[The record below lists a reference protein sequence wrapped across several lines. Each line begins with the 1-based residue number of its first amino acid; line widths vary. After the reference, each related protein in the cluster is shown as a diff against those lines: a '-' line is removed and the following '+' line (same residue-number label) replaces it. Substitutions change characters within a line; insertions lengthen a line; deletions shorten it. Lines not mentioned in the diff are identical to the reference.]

1 MSIATEPT
9 APLALSEEQG
19 QLQRAAREFA
29 AARFSTAQLRAYRD
43 ERDPL
48 GYSRALWREMAELGW
63 TGIPFPEQY
72 GGLGLGLAELGV
84 VLEELGRRLLPT
96 PFLSTVLL
104 TGRALLLGGSEA
116 QKQALLPALCA
127 GERVIALAFQ
137 EQGRFAPWQVAT
149 RAERSA
155 AGYRLSGEKR
165 FVLDGAG
172 ADHWLALART
182 AGRPGE
188 RDGLTLFLLDAGTPG
203 IDCLPTPL
211 IDARNAVQLTLR
223 EVAAGP
229 HQVVGEVDGAAE
241 ILEPVFDGAAA
252 GLAAELLGVLSEAFD
267 RTLAYLRV
275 RRQFGVPI
283 GSFQALQHRA
293 ADLFCERELAISV
306 TRAALRALDVKRPD
320 APALASAAK
329 ARVSDTANR
338 VGRESIQMFGG
349 IGMTDEEDI
358 GLYMKRARAAETTL
372 GDGAWHR
379 DRFAAIN
386 GY

>member
-116 QKQALLPALCA
+116 QKQALLPAICA

-306 TRAALRALDVKRPD
+306 TRAALRALDAKRPD

-379 DRFAAIN
+379 DRFASIN

>member
-306 TRAALRALDVKRPD
+306 TRAALRALDAKRPD

-379 DRFAAIN
+379 DRFASIN

>member
-116 QKQALLPALCA
+116 QKQALLPAICA

-306 TRAALRALDVKRPD
+306 TRAALRALDAKRPD

>member
-96 PFLSTVLL
+96 PFLSTALL

-306 TRAALRALDVKRPD
+306 TRAALRALDAKRPD

-379 DRFAAIN
+379 DRFASIN

>member
-1 MSIATEPT
+1 MNAPAEPVT
-9 APLALSEEQG
+9 SLALGEEQ
-19 QLQRAAREFA
+19 QHLQRTAGEFA
-29 AARFSTAQLRAYRD
+29 AARFSTAQLRVYRD
-43 ERDPL
+43 QHDPL
-48 GYSRALWREMAELGW
+48 GYSRELWREMAELGW
-63 TGIPFPEQY
+63 AGIPFPERY

-84 VLEELGRRLLPT
+84 VLEELGRRLLPA

-104 TGRALLLGGSEA
+104 AGAALLRGGSEE
-116 QKQALLPALCA
+116 QKQALLPGICA
-127 GERVIALAFQ
+127 GEKVLALAFQ
-137 EQGRFAPWQVAT
+137 ERGRFAPWQVAA

-155 AGYRLSGEKR
+155 TGYRLSGDKR
-165 FVLDGAG
+165 LVLDGAG
-172 ADHWLALART
+172 ADHWLVLART
-182 AGRPGE
+182 AGQPGE
-188 RDGLTLFLLDAGTPG
+188 RHGLTLFLLDAGTPG
-203 IDCLPTPL
+203 TECLPTAL
-211 IDARNAVQLTLR
+211 IDARNAARLTLC

-229 HQVVGEVDGAAE
+229 HQVVGEIDGAAE

-252 GLAAELLGVLSEAFD
+252 GLAAELVGVLSEAFE
-267 RTLAYLRV
+267 RTLAYLRM

-306 TRAALRALDVKRPD
+306 TRAALRALDANRSD

-329 ARVSDTANR
+329 ARASDAANR

-372 GDGAWHR
+372 GDSAYHR
-379 DRFAAIN
+379 DRFAALN

>member
-155 AGYRLSGEKR
+155 AGHRLSGEKR

>member
-1 MSIATEPT
+1 MNAPAEPT
-9 APLALSEEQG
+9 VPLALSEEQG

-84 VLEELGRRLLPT
+84 VLEELGRRLLPA

-104 TGRALLLGGSEA
+104 AGAALLRGGSEE
-116 QKQALLPALCA
+116 QKQTLLPAICA
-127 GERVIALAFQ
+127 GEKVLALAFQ
-137 EQGRFAPWQVAT
+137 EQGRFAPWQVAA
-149 RAERSA
+149 RAERHT
-155 AGYRLSGEKR
+155 AGYRLNGAKH

-172 ADHWLALART
+172 ADHWLVLART
-182 AGRPGE
+182 AGQPGE
-188 RDGLTLFLLDAGTPG
+188 RHGLTLFLLDADTPG

-211 IDARNAVQLTLR
+211 IDARNAAHLTLR

-229 HQVVGEVDGAAE
+229 HQVVGEVDGAAG

-306 TRAALRALDVKRPD
+306 TRAALRALDAGRPD
-320 APALASAAK
+320 AAALASAAK
-329 ARVSDTANR
+329 ARVSDAANL

-379 DRFAAIN
+379 HRFAALS

>member
-1 MSIATEPT
+1 MNAATEPAT
-9 APLALSEEQG
+9 SLALSEEQ
-19 QLQRAAREFA
+19 QHLQRAARDFA
-29 AARFSTAQLRAYRD
+29 AARFDSAQLRAYRD
-43 ERDPL
+43 AHDPL
-48 GYSRALWREMAELGW
+48 GYSRPLWREMAALGW

-84 VLEELGRRLLPT
+84 VLEELGRRLLPA

-104 TGRALLLGGSEA
+104 AGAALLRGGSEA
-116 QKQALLPALCA
+116 QKQTLLPAICA
-127 GERVIALAFQ
+127 GEKVLALAFQ
-137 EQGRFAPWQVAT
+137 ERGRFAPWQVAA
-149 RAERSA
+149 RAERR
-155 AGYRLSGEKR
+155 AGGFRISGDKR

-172 ADHWLALART
+172 ADHWLVLART

-188 RDGLTLFLLDAGTPG
+188 RHGLTLFLLDAGTPG
-203 IDCLPTPL
+203 IECLHTPL
-211 IDARNAVQLTLR
+211 IDARNAARLTLR
-223 EVAAGP
+223 EVATGP
-229 HQVVGEVDGAAE
+229 HQIVGEVDGAAE

-252 GLAAELLGVLSEAFD
+252 GLAAELLGVLSEAFE
-267 RTLAYLRV
+267 RTLAYLRM

-283 GSFQALQHRA
+283 GTFQALQHRA
-293 ADLFCERELAISV
+293 ADLFCERELAASV
-306 TRAALRALDVKRPD
+306 TRAALRALDAGRAD

-379 DRFAAIN
+379 DRFAALN

>member
-306 TRAALRALDVKRPD
+306 TRAALRALDAKRPD

>member
-1 MSIATEPT
+1 MSTAVAPT
-9 APLALSEEQG
+9 VSLALSEEQRH
-19 QLQRAAREFA
+19 LQRTAREFA

-48 GYSRALWREMAELGW
+48 GYSRALWQEMAELGW
-63 TGIPFPEQY
+63 ARIPFPEQY

-84 VLEELGRRLLPT
+84 VLEELGRRLLPA

-104 TGRALLLGGSEA
+104 AGRTLLLGGSEA
-116 QKQALLPALCA
+116 QRQALLPPICT
-127 GERVIALAFQ
+127 GEKVIALAFQ

-155 AGYRLSGEKR
+155 TGYRLNGVKR

-172 ADHWLALART
+172 ADHWLVLART

-188 RDGLTLFLLDAGTPG
+188 RHGLTLFLLDALAPG
-203 IDCLPTPL
+203 IDCLPTSL
-211 IDARNAVQLTLR
+211 IDARNAAQLTLR
-223 EVAAGP
+223 EVAVSA
-229 HQVVGEVDGAAE
+229 HQIVGEVDGAAE

-267 RTLAYLRV
+267 RTLDYLRV

-306 TRAALRALDVKRPD
+306 TRAALRALDAKHPD

-329 ARVSDTANR
+329 ARVSDTANHI
-338 VGRESIQMFGG
+338 GRESLQMFGG

-372 GDGAWHR
+372 GDGTWHR
-379 DRFAAIN
+379 DRFATIK